1 MTMYYTAYSTNKV
14 ACSAAFNLIVLQV
27 RHLHLTY
34 IPNVGTSS
42 FIQHQLLEVSIKFSL
57 SSKHFAC

>member
-27 RHLHLTY
+27 RHLHPTY
-34 IPNVGTSS
+34 IPNVGS
-42 FIQHQLLEVSIKFSL
+42 FILHQLEVSISL
-57 SSKHFAC
+57 VCRQSTSRASCL